1 MTRALLQTQITQNEE
16 CISTKTIPNQSPS
29 AQASI
34 LAWHREQQCQSW
46 FHQRSRATGHT
57 HIPTYTRTDCCCS
70 VAKLYPTLCS
80 PMDSSTPGLPVP
92 HHLPE
97 FAQVHVHW
105 IDDAIQPSQPLSP
118 SSAFNVSQ
126 HQGLFQWVGCLHQVA
141 KVLEFQLQYRYIHI
155 HIYTHTHT
163 YTCVYYT

>member
-1 MTRALLQTQITQNEE
+1 MTRALLLTQITQNEE

-29 AQASI
+29 TQASI

-46 FHQRSRATGHT
+46 FHQRSRPTGHT
-57 HIPTYTRTDCCCS
+57 HIHTYTRTDCCCS
-70 VAKLYPTLCS
+70 LVKLYPTLCS

-105 IDDAIQPSQPLSP
+105 IDDAIQPLHPLSKGFRGQNQLYVYIYSLFFGFP
-118 SSAFNVSQ
+118 SHLPYRSPLYR
-126 HQGLFQWVGCLHQVA
+126 LFCFVKELRNQI
-141 KVLEFQLQYRYIHI
+141 KSP
-155 HIYTHTHT
+155 
-163 YTCVYYT
+163 